1 MKRVVLLLSVIVA
14 LCSCSEKSKM
24 ESALKD
30 YVINQ
35 AGPMSEKIKYE
46 LDSYNVTDTIK
57 ASDRLNAL
65 RMEILENGSLWDD
78 ATKDSLLKIRDTKF
92 PEFLMEGYTLE
103 IINKHKQ
110 TVDSL
115 VNKWDSVSVYSF
127 ALNYEEIWF
136 FSMDLKACGSDVS
149 KYEEA
154 MNWMVENKE
163 KYEEAETISK
173 KDPSEV
179 FGYRVEHSYSIFNP
193 LLDKNVNITNIV
205 ILDKD
210 LKYVSSENA
219 NSFDDIL
226 KQMID

>member
-78 ATKDSLLKIRDTKF
+78 ATKDS
-92 PEFLMEGYTLE
+92 
-103 IINKHKQ
+103 
-110 TVDSL
+110 V
-115 VNKWDSVSVYSF
+115 
-127 ALNYEEIWF
+127 
-136 FSMDLKACGSDVS
+136 FSIHFSTRM
-149 KYEEA
+149 
-154 MNWMVENKE
+154 
-163 KYEEAETISK
+163 
-173 KDPSEV
+173 
-179 FGYRVEHSYSIFNP
+179 
-193 LLDKNVNITNIV
+193 
-205 ILDKD
+205 
-210 LKYVSSENA
+210 
-219 NSFDDIL
+219 
-226 KQMID
+226 